1 MAIEK
6 RIKIVVDG
14 KDAVKEVDEIK
25 KGVDGID
32 EGAKNSKS
40 SFLVMKRGVQGVGL
54 ALKAIG
60 IGLIVAAF
68 VQLGELFKQNQVV
81 MDKLSVA
88 GTAIKFVL
96 QKVVDV
102 AVELGGTL
110 FKAFDDP
117 QQAIKD
123 FWAVLKQNIVNR
135 IEGLIDTFGALGKM
149 IRAVFKKDLEALK
162 EAASDAG
169 TAFIQLNT
177 GLDETQQTKFADAVK
192 EGAKELKKATKEG
205 VEYGK
210 VITKMRNE
218 VKLAEANQRALQLT
232 YQKDAELQ
240 RQIRDDISLTMEERI
255 AANTELGRILD
266 EQFAEEEALA
276 QKKIDLAQK
285 ELDQNE
291 TNIDLQV
298 ALINAKTEMADL
310 EERITG
316 QRSEQMVNENALI
329 KEGIDLENQKIEA
342 NAKLKEQEVKDAND
356 ALERAKK
363 KKDQD
368 IKDAKAELIRNKK
381 LQEAKV
387 AAVTGAMGAIAGAIG
402 KETKAGKTLAIGQAI
417 IDTYVGANKALAQG
431 GILGFAGAAG
441 IIATGLAN
449 VKTILATDV
458 GGDGG
463 GGAAPASST
472 QATAPEIGGVGGS
485 LIPNMESIIPG
496 GANGM
501 QPVQAY
507 VVETD
512 ISDSQALQEELDIQ
526 ATL

>member
-14 KDAVKEVDEIK
+14 DQAIKEVDKIQ
-25 KGVDGID
+25 KGVQGID
-32 EGAKNSKS
+32 TVASESDS
-40 SFLVMKRGVQGVGL
+40 SFLIMKRGIQGVGL

-60 IGLIVAAF
+60 IGIVVAAF
-68 VQLGELFKQNQVV
+68 VYLTDIFKQNQVV
-81 MDKLSVA
+81 MDGLSTA

-96 QKVVDV
+96 QKLVDI
-102 AVELGGTL
+102 AVRVGKTL
-110 FKAFDDP
+110 FKSFDDP
-117 QQAIKD
+117 KQAISD
-123 FWAVLKQNIVNR
+123 LWEALKKNLINR
-135 IEGLIDTFGALGKM
+135 LKGVVDAFRALGKV
-149 IRAVFKKDLEALK
+149 IKSSLSFDWDK
-162 EAASDAG
+162 AA
-169 TAFIQLNT
+169 
-177 GLDETQQTKFADAVK
+177 
-192 EGAKELKKATKEG
+192 EGAKELGTAMIQMNTGLDAEQQKGFANALKGVVKEIKTTTKEATKYAKEM
-205 VEYGK
+205 
-210 VITKMRNE
+210 TKLGNE

-240 RQIRDDISLTMEERI
+240 RQVRDNISKTIEERI
-255 AANTELGRILD
+255 EANAELGRILD
-266 EQFAEEEALA
+266 EQFKEEKALA

-285 ELDQNE
+285 EKDQNE

-368 IKDAKAELIRNKK
+368 TKDAKEELKLAK
-381 LQEAKV
+381 QLQEAKV

-402 KETKAGKTLAIGQAI
+402 KNTKVGKSLAVGQAI

-431 GILGFAGAAG
+431 GILGFAGAAA
-441 IIATGLAN
+441 IIASGFAN
-449 VKTILATDV
+449 VKSIV
-458 GGDGG
+458 GTGVGG
-463 GGAAPASST
+463 GGGGGGSAPPST
-472 QATAPEIGGVGGS
+472 QSGGLGPES
-485 LIPNMESIIPG
+485 LLPNMDAILPPDTG
-496 GANGM
+496 GI

-507 VVETD
+507 VVETN
-512 ISDSQALQEELDIQ
+512 ISNAQALQEELNIQ